1 MINIRKF
8 RSVRD
13 FVERVRSLDSVL
25 QNIESYSNEVRGLS
39 QMDSGN
45 TPTGTPDIGNEEEE
59 EQKGAQ
65 A

>member
-25 QNIESYSNEVRGLS
+25 QNIESYSNEIRGLN
-39 QMDSGN
+39 QMESGG
-45 TPTGTPDIGNEEEE
+45 TPTGTPGMGN
-59 EQKGAQ
+59 
-65 A
+65 

>member
-25 QNIESYSNEVRGLS
+25 QNIESYSNEIRGLN
-39 QMDSGN
+39 QMESGG
-45 TPTGTPDIGNEEEE
+45 TPTGTPGMGNEDEE
-59 EQKGAQ
+59 
-65 A
+65 